1 MINKTIITVLF
12 SKFTAYLISY
22 VILSWFEEIKT
33 SINMKKL
40 YSVLA
45 VLSVATLAA
54 CSNQPINEQTQV
66 PQTMQNC
73 VPESAAQLVG
83 KTGLTETQIKA
94 LTRAEI
100 VRMVTPGQPVT
111 MDYRMNRVTVVVDPK
126 TKIILQASCG

>member
-22 VILSWFEEIKT
+22 VILSWFEEI
-33 SINMKKL
+33 KKL

-100 VRMVTPGQPVT
+100 VRMVAPGQPVT

-126 TKIILQASCG
+126 TKIIIQASCG

>member
-1 MINKTIITVLF
+1 
-12 SKFTAYLISY
+12 
-22 VILSWFEEIKT
+22 
-33 SINMKKL
+33 MKKL

-66 PQTMQNC
+66 TQTMQNC

>member
-1 MINKTIITVLF
+1 
-12 SKFTAYLISY
+12 
-22 VILSWFEEIKT
+22 
-33 SINMKKL
+33 MKKL
-40 YSVLA
+40 YSILTVLT
-45 VLSVATLAA
+45 VVTLAG
-54 CSNQPINEQTQV
+54 CTNQPINEQTQV

-83 KTGLTETQIKA
+83 KTDLSETQIKA

-100 VRMVTPGQPVT
+100 VRMVAPGQPVT

>member
-1 MINKTIITVLF
+1 
-12 SKFTAYLISY
+12 
-22 VILSWFEEIKT
+22 
-33 SINMKKL
+33 MKKL

-73 VPESAAQLVG
+73 VPESAAQLVST
-83 KTGLTETQIKA
+83 TGLSETQIKA

-100 VRMVTPGQPVT
+100 VRMVAPGQPVT
-111 MDYRMNRVTVVVDPK
+111 MDYRMNRVTVLVDPK

>member
-1 MINKTIITVLF
+1 
-12 SKFTAYLISY
+12 
-22 VILSWFEEIKT
+22 
-33 SINMKKL
+33 
-40 YSVLA
+40 
-45 VLSVATLAA
+45 
-54 CSNQPINEQTQV
+54 
-66 PQTMQNC
+66 MQNC

-126 TKIILQASCG
+126 TKIIIQASCG

>member
-1 MINKTIITVLF
+1 
-12 SKFTAYLISY
+12 
-22 VILSWFEEIKT
+22 
-33 SINMKKL
+33 MKKL

-54 CSNQPINEQTQV
+54 CSNQPINKQTQV

-126 TKIILQASCG
+126 TKIIIQASCG